1 VAVVQGLVVVWLVN
15 RGEAVKRCIGMGLTI
30 LLLGFNGCS
39 RSKEDSVI
47 AAAPVQGNASAQS
60 ASAKKESVY
69 VTSGPVVVENQV
81 DVSALR
87 EGPVVS
93 ILAQPGTQVHQGQL
107 LAKLDDRQISA
118 DVEAAAARVRSI
130 EANLKNWQAET
141 KVLQA
146 DRARAEKLYEAQV
159 IAKEELEHVQYK
171 EEADEYEA
179 QRESESLNNAKAV
192 LKSLEL
198 ERGKA
203 SIVAPFDGIVARRY
217 VRVGQKVAVGDRL
230 FWVTAMT
237 PLQVK
242 FTLPER
248 LLGAVKKGQV
258 VSVASADA
266 SPATQHA
273 AKIIDLS
280 PVVDPSSGTIE
291 VMAQIEGGAPD
302 LRPGMLATIRIDL
315 PQ

>member
-1 VAVVQGLVVVWLVN
+1 M
-15 RGEAVKRCIGMGLTI
+15 KRCIVIGLAI
-30 LLLGFNGCS
+30 LLLGFNACS
-39 RSKEDSVI
+39 RSKEDSVV
-47 AAAPVQGNASAQS
+47 AAAPAQESASAQP
-60 ASAKKESVY
+60 AKIQKESVY
-69 VTSGPVVVENQV
+69 ITTGPVVVENQV

-107 LAKLDDRQISA
+107 LAKLDDRQISS
-118 DVEAAAARVRSI
+118 DVEAAAAKVRSI

-141 KVLQA
+141 KVLQG

-159 IAKEELEHVQYK
+159 IAKEVLEHAQYK
-171 EEADEYEA
+171 EEADEFEV
-179 QRESESLNNAKAV
+179 QREAESLNNAKAV

-198 ERGKA
+198 EREKT

-217 VRVGQKVAVGDRL
+217 VRVGQKVSPGDRL
-230 FWVTAMT
+230 FWVTALT

-248 LLGAVKKGQV
+248 LLGAVKKGQL
-258 VSVASADA
+258 VSVTSADA
-266 SPATQHA
+266 SAATRHT
-273 AKIIDLS
+273 AKVIDVS

-291 VMAQIEGGAPD
+291 ILAQIEGAAPD
-302 LRPGMLATIRIDL
+302 LLPGMLASIRIDL

>member
-1 VAVVQGLVVVWLVN
+1 M
-15 RGEAVKRCIGMGLTI
+15 KRYIVIGLTM
-30 LLLGFNGCS
+30 LLGLAFNGCS
-39 RSKEDSVI
+39 GSKEVVA
-47 AAAPVQGNASAQS
+47 AAAPAQPVDQPVSVQ
-60 ASAKKESVY
+60 KESVF
-69 VTSGPVVVENQV
+69 VASGPVVVENQV

-93 ILAQPGTQVHQGQL
+93 ILAEPGTQVRQGQL

-141 KVLQA
+141 KVLQS

-159 IAKEELEHVQYK
+159 IPKESLEHAQYK
-171 EEADEYEA
+171 EEADEYEV
-179 QRESESLNNAKAV
+179 QREAETLNNAKATE
-192 LKSLEL
+192 KSLEL
-198 ERGKA
+198 EREKTN
-203 SIVAPFDGIVARRY
+203 IVAPFDGIVARRY
-217 VRVGQKVAVGDRL
+217 VRVGQKVSIGDRL
-230 FWVTAMT
+230 FWVTAMA

-248 LLGAVKKGQV
+248 LLGGVKRGQL
-258 VSVASADA
+258 VSVASADI
-266 SPATQHA
+266 SPAAQHT
-273 AKIIDLS
+273 AKVIDVS

-291 VMAQIEGGAPD
+291 VLAQIEGTAPD
-302 LRPGMLATIRIDL
+302 LRPGMLATIRVNL